1 MLLTPTLSLSSKVI
15 MPQAALYSNTGNGKK
30 QLGPGHLCNAP
41 KHPKAAQREGLLSP
55 SQSVWPLPEAWRA
68 KLGSCLLTGM
78 LGSEARLARFLRMT
92 PMFLRGLFSPVG
104 TDMVPLPR
112 RGRRPVEAEKVPGWS
127 WSCLSSAPVTSFVRM
142 GAWEVVGKPSLAQ
155 GLAKKSLQPE
165 GILPQ
170 APSTFLHQGSPG
182 GQALGGKLPLPL
194 QLLCPL
200 EQLHLLRLPQP
211 HLLLGRLGDGDLDLA
226 EGQGKF
232 Y

>member
-1 MLLTPTLSLSSKVI
+1 M
-15 MPQAALYSNTGNGKK
+15 
-30 QLGPGHLCNAP
+30 
-41 KHPKAAQREGLLSP
+41 
-55 SQSVWPLPEAWRA
+55 
-68 KLGSCLLTGM
+68 
-78 LGSEARLARFLRMT
+78 
-92 PMFLRGLFSPVG
+92 
-104 TDMVPLPR
+104 
-112 RGRRPVEAEKVPGWS
+112 EAEKVPGWS
-127 WSCLSSAPVTSFVRM
+127 RSCLSSAPASSFGHEPIRGSLSSVRM

-155 GLAKKSLQPE
+155 GLAKKSPQPE

-226 EGQGKF
+226 EGQGKLC
-232 Y
+232 